1 MVEVVVT
8 ANFKRRY
15 KALAKRHRSLEQDV
29 LDLITSLEENPTQ
42 GTPIGK
48 DCYKIRLAIRSKG
61 GGKSGGA
68 RVITYVRLLK
78 GKVYLLTIYDKADQA
93 SLTQKELL
101 DLLGGLGA

>member
-1 MVEVVVT
+1 MVEVLVT

-15 KALAKRHRSLEQDV
+15 KPLAKRHRSLEQDV
-29 LDLITSLEENPTQ
+29 LDLITSLEQNPAQ

-61 GGKSGGA
+61 GGKLGGA
-68 RVITYVRLLK
+68 RAITYVRLLK
-78 GKVYLLTIYDKADQA
+78 NKVYLLTIYDKADQS

>member
-1 MVEVVVT
+1 MAEVVVT

-15 KALAKRHRSLEQDV
+15 KPLAKRHRSLQQDV
-29 LDLITSLEENPTQ
+29 LELIGSLEEDPTQ

-68 RVITYVRLLK
+68 RAITYVRLLK
-78 GKVYLLTIYDKADQA
+78 GKVYLLTIYDKTDQA

-101 DLLGGLGA
+101 ALLEGLGA

>member
-15 KALAKRHRSLEQDV
+15 KPLAKRHRSLEE
-29 LDLITSLEENPTQ
+29 DLLELIASLEEDPKQ
-42 GTPIGK
+42 GTPVGK

-78 GKVYLLTIYDKADQA
+78 SKVYLLTIYDKADQA

-101 DLLGGLGA
+101 ELLGGLGA